1 MYGNG
6 IPLLQLPQ
14 QLYANQMSFGMGG
27 YPVTSPYQQVQN
39 INMANSAL
47 PAYARINPAQIDAVA
62 NQRRQAFMRDFANPY
77 MSRVQSQNSLRSG
90 DTQNSFAMQD
100 NAFERAEMSRQA
112 ENVYSDAKA
121 NETSRIAS
129 LRNSYLGIP
138 TTDATGEADAQYK
151 AMVQEQEL
159 ARQRRQEWLGPNG
172 YIPNFGANAM
182 AGINYYANGSNP
194 LGGLASGIGQFGGGF
209 INGLLG
215 R

>member
-1 MYGNG
+1 MAGLVNPALMWAQYNA
-6 IPLLQLPQ
+6 Q
-14 QLYANQMSFGMGG
+14 QNYG
-27 YPVTSPYQQVQN
+27 YPQVSPWQQVSN
-39 INMANSAL
+39 INMANSML
-47 PAYARINPAQIDAVA
+47 PAFAQFNPGQIDSIAQ
-62 NQRRQAFMRDFANPY
+62 QRKQAFMRDFANPY
-77 MSRVQSQNSLRSG
+77 MSRVRSQNSLRSG

-100 NAFERAEMSRQA
+100 NAFEKAEMARQA

-121 NETSRIAS
+121 NETSRISS

-138 TTDATGEADAQYK
+138 TADAEGQADSQYK

-194 LGGLASGIGQFGGGF
+194 LGGLAHNIGQFGSGF